1 MKLQQLD
8 AGHADAVL
16 EFETR
21 NRAYFAATVPDRGD
35 EYFADYPARHAAL
48 LAMQD
53 AGTDLFHVLLTDD
66 GTIVGR
72 VNLIEIGNREAELGY
87 RIGQDFTGRGVAT
100 QAVSQACHLARA
112 QGLTRLRATV
122 SADNPASRA
131 VLLRNGFNVT
141 GATTVGGRPAQD
153 FRRVL

>member
-8 AGHADAVL
+8 AGHAGAIL

-21 NRAYFAATVPDRGD
+21 NRAFFAASVPDRGD
-35 EYFADYPARHAAL
+35 EFFADYPTRHAAL

-66 GTIVGR
+66 GTIAGR

-87 RIGQDFTGRGVAT
+87 RVGQDFTGRGVAT
-100 QAVSQACHLARA
+100 RAVDQACHLARTK
-112 QGLTRLRATV
+112 GLTRLRATV
-122 SADNPASRA
+122 PTDNRASRA

-141 GATTVGGRPAQD
+141 GATTVDGRPAQD